1 MTYDIH
7 QMKTLF
13 RKVLKGTAS
22 AAEQHTLR
30 DYLEREKPDLQLLLP
45 FEEWD
50 MEEAGKGMTA
60 EEKEVWIAKIT
71 GAKSTKRSMSFK
83 RWIPYAA
90 ALLVGIAAFGLFKNR
105 ERNKTELVWTSV
117 KTPRG
122 KQSQVWLPDSS
133 LVTLNAGSE
142 LRYPLHFEQNKRE
155 VYLSGEGFF
164 QVRHNEAAPFA
175 VYTPLVK
182 VSVLGTSFNVQAY
195 QEDRHIAVAVKTGK
209 VKVVSNNDK
218 HIGNVLLPG
227 QQVLYNKNDHKVS
240 FGNLDTAAVAQWR
253 SRRINLEDMELD
265 HILKVIG
272 RTYDVQFHTD
282 SPDLLHRKYSVT
294 FYDMK
299 LEEVL
304 DKLAY
309 LGTLEFSKKGNQI
322 IFKEQP

>member
-1 MTYDIH
+1 MTYDTQ
-7 QMKTLF
+7 QMKILF
-13 RKVLKGTAS
+13 RKVLQDTAS
-22 AAEQHTLR
+22 AAEQDTVR
-30 DYLEREKPDLQLLLP
+30 NYLEQEKPDLQLLLP

-50 MEEAGKGMTA
+50 MEEAGQGMTA
-60 EEKEVWIAKIT
+60 EEKEAWVAKIT
-71 GAKSTKRSMSFK
+71 GANPPKRSISFK

-90 ALLVGIAAFGLFKNR
+90 ALLIGIAAFGLFRKRDSN
-105 ERNKTELVWTSV
+105 ETKLVWTSI

-142 LRYPLHFEQNKRE
+142 LRYPLHFEQNKRQ
-155 VYLSGEGFF
+155 VYLSGEAFF
-164 QVRHNEAAPFA
+164 QIRHDEAAPFA
-175 VYTPLVK
+175 VYTPLLK

-195 QEDRHIAVAVKTGK
+195 PEDVHIAVAVKTGK
-209 VKVVSNNDK
+209 VKVVSNSDK
-218 HIGNVLLPG
+218 HAGNVLLPG
-227 QQVLYNKNDHKVS
+227 QQALYNKNDHKVS
-240 FGNLDTAAVAQWR
+240 LGNLDTAAVAQWR

-299 LEEVL
+299 LEAVL

-322 IFKEQP
+322 TFKEQP

>member
-1 MTYDIH
+1 MIYETH
-7 QMKTLF
+7 HMKILF
-13 RKVLKGTAS
+13 RKVLQGTAS
-22 AAEQHTLR
+22 AAEQDAVR
-30 DYLEREKPDLQLLLP
+30 DYLEQEKPDLQLLLP

-50 MEEAGKGMTA
+50 MEAAGAGMTDH
-60 EEKEVWIAKIT
+60 EKEAWFSKIT
-71 GAKSTKRSMSFK
+71 GIKPTRRRMPFK
-83 RWIPYAA
+83 RWLPYAA
-90 ALLVGIAAFGLFKNR
+90 ALLIGIAAFGLFKKSGGDK
-105 ERNKTELVWTSV
+105 EVLVWTSV

-142 LRYPLHFEQNKRE
+142 LRYPRQFEQNKRQ
-155 VYLSGEGFF
+155 VYLSGEAFF

-175 VYTPLVK
+175 VYTPLLK

-195 QEDRHIAVAVKTGK
+195 PEDLHIAVAVKTGK
-209 VKVVSNNDK
+209 VKVVSNKDK

-227 QQVLYNKNDHKVS
+227 QQVRYNKNDYKVS
-240 FGNLDTAAVAQWR
+240 LDNLDTAAVAQWR

-272 RTYDVQFHTD
+272 RTYDVQFHTGN
-282 SPDLLHRKYSVT
+282 PDLLHRKYSVT

-309 LGTLEFSKKGNQI
+309 LGALEFSKKGNQI